1 MGEEVQAVMMIQASY
16 RGHIGRREARLEM
29 LYRFGHDEDQ
39 EKGADS
45 LELRALGEQR
55 RRMKERRDLEQA
67 QNLARHTARD
77 EIAREQRLAAMQIQD
92 RYREHAHVKEV
103 QAHDLEV
110 NMSMGATK
118 IQSVNRGRVA
128 RRHREALQ
136 EGRNQEHAAVHI
148 QATFR
153 MHQSAGKVEEL
164 SAQKL
169 ALRSDAENAGLAANK
184 SAAAAGMT
192 ALRAHEQAIQVE
204 EEFSQNVKLP
214 PVYRKVVDQTPPPE
228 VAPHPTHTK
237 LPKVEQARGSGR
249 QQHIAKNT
257 STGREDLRMGNAEF
271 GF

>member
-1 MGEEVQAVMMIQASY
+1 MGMREKAATSMQSVFRGHHARVVSRVEREVAELETEEVQAVMMIQASY

-45 LELRALGEQR
+45 LELRAL
-55 RRMKERRDLEQA
+55 
-67 QNLARHTARD
+67 
-77 EIAREQRLAAMQIQD
+77 
-92 RYREHAHVKEV
+92 REHAHVKEV

-257 STGREDLRMGNAEF
+257 STGREDLRMGN
-271 GF
+271 